1 MSRWSIRSHLILWY
15 AILLSI
21 VLIGFSTGM
30 YSMVRSYLL
39 ARLDQELRE
48 ESNELAEEVEI
59 TKTEYEFRRRFQQR
73 YSEHASFGFQV
84 CYMDGK
90 VQFGS
95 PWLNDSL
102 LPYPV
107 SSSDRDF
114 RSLVNLKLSQGE
126 RWRVLSRVLDQPGG
140 PLMIHVLTPLQIF
153 DNQLRMLLYLLLVNG
168 LLALLAAMLVSWWI
182 AQRVTTPIL
191 RITAIAERLS
201 SANLTERV
209 PIDNRYSEL
218 ERLANTLNRTF
229 DRLQR
234 SISEIRRF
242 TADAAHELRTPL
254 TVIRTEAEVALRE
267 HPNDSKTPSETFRRV
282 AEVTL
287 AETTRLSN
295 LVDQLLTLSRQ
306 DSESRVPQYEEV
318 SLQALLLD
326 VAETLRVV
334 IEKKRQTLVV
344 GELVDRTVLGDD
356 SSLSQLFFNLIENA
370 MKYTPSGGTISVS
383 TSCMAN
389 QICVSIEDTGIGIEH
404 QHLDHLFERFYR
416 VDASRSTRGTG
427 LGLAICKSVI
437 EAHGGQIWVES
448 ELGRGSRFTVQFPI
462 TVSRNSEDNV

>member
-1 MSRWSIRSHLILWY
+1 MSRWSIRRHLILWY
-15 AILLSI
+15 AFLLSI
-21 VLIGFSTGM
+21 VLLGFSAGM
-30 YSMVRSYLL
+30 YVMVRSYLL
-39 ARLDQELRE
+39 ARLDQELVE

-84 CYMDGK
+84 CQMDGT

-95 PWLNDSL
+95 AWLNDSI
-102 LPYPV
+102 LPRPV
-107 SSSDRDF
+107 SPSDRDF
-114 RSLVNLKLSQGE
+114 RALVNLKLQHGE
-126 RWRVLSRVLDQPGG
+126 RWRVLSRVLDLPNG
-140 PLMIHVLTPLQIF
+140 LLLIHVLTPLQIF
-153 DNQLRMLLYLLLVNG
+153 DNHLKMLLYLLLVNG

-182 AQRVTTPIL
+182 AQRVTIPIL

-201 SANLTERV
+201 FANLTERV
-209 PIDNRYSEL
+209 PIDNRYSDL

-267 HPNDSKTPSETFRRV
+267 HQNDGKTPSETFRRV

-287 AETTRLSN
+287 AETTRLSD

-306 DSESRVPQYEEV
+306 DSSSCAPQHEVV
-318 SLQALLLD
+318 SLRALLLD
-326 VAETLRVV
+326 VTETLRVV
-334 IEKKRQTLVV
+334 IEKKGQTLVV
-344 GELVDRTVLGDD
+344 GELADPIVLGDD

-370 MKYTPSGGTISVS
+370 MKYTASGGTISIS
-383 TSCMAN
+383 TWCNMGH
-389 QICVSIEDTGIGIEH
+389 ICVLIEDTGIGIEY
-404 QHLDHLFERFYR
+404 QHLEHLFERFYR

-427 LGLAICKSVI
+427 LGLAICKSIV
-437 EAHGGQIWVES
+437 EAHGGQIGVES
-448 ELGRGSRFTVQFPI
+448 ELGRGSRFTVQLP
-462 TVSRNSEDNV
+462 TLVSRNSEDNV